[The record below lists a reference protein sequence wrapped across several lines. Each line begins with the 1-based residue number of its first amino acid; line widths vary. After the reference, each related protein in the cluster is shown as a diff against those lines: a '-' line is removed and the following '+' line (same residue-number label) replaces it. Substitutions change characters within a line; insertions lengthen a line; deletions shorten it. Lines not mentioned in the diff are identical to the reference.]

1 MVNFIT
7 IVVAMIQSFKVLK
20 CTPGS
25 RIEKMEVIGVSILAK
40 CYLILNIVVNN
51 DEHNVCTTY
60 CYCRWCDDVM
70 LMDDVGSMTWMMMML
85 LLNLSSSI

>member
-51 DEHNVCTTY
+51 DEHNVLLLSMVRRRDVNGRC
-60 CYCRWCDDVM
+60 WIDDMDDDDV
-70 LMDDVGSMTWMMMML
+70 VVEFE
-85 LLNLSSSI
+85 